1 MFSFGTLP
9 IARAFSK
16 AVVSVVIAVAAVAA
30 AAGTTLPGVAAPVVA
45 VLVGCGET
53 NILYTEVMRRKHLQ
67 RTTQKGE
74 RNKKPKKTMLT

>member
-16 AVVSVVIAVAAVAA
+16 AVVSVVIAVAAVAAVAAIAAVAA

-53 NILYTEVMRRKHLQ
+53 NISYTEVMQ
-67 RTTQKGE
+67 RFS
-74 RNKKPKKTMLT
+74 R